1 MDQLLEDFVSS
12 AREAAASQEPAK
24 AVRSVLEG
32 ALANCDAY
40 AGIIATQDE
49 DELHLF
55 EDETVSIWTCR
66 FSPTQ
71 LTAPHEHKLPVQIA
85 VVGGVER
92 NILYHRRHGEL
103 FEAAEK
109 EVRAGDIL
117 SLGPEAVHAVTA
129 GTEQPS
135 LALHVYLGPLMQIE
149 RSLFNWRTGEAIP
162 FTMENFQ
169 AQSRRR

>member
-1 MDQLLEDFVSS
+1 MDPLLESLVTQ
-12 AREAAASQEPAK
+12 AREAAAAEDPAK
-24 AVRSVLEG
+24 AVRAVLEN
-32 ALANCDAY
+32 ALADRDAY
-40 AGIIATQDE
+40 ADIIAAQSE
-49 DELHLF
+49 DEEHLF
-55 EDETVSIWTCR
+55 EDDTVSIWTCR
-66 FSPTQ
+66 FPPTE

-85 VVGGVER
+85 VVRGIEK
-92 NILYHRRHGEL
+92 NILYHRRNGEM

-109 EVRAGDIL
+109 DVHAGDML

-129 GTEQPS
+129 GTEEPS

-149 RSLFNWRTGEAIP
+149 RSLFNWRTGAAIP

>member
-1 MDQLLEDFVSS
+1 MDTLLETFVTQT
-12 AREAAASQEPAK
+12 REAAAGAEPAE
-24 AVRSVLEG
+24 AVRAVLQQ
-32 ALANCDAY
+32 ALAEREAY
-40 AGIIATQDE
+40 AAIIAAQTE
-49 DELHLF
+49 DEEHLF

-66 FSPTQ
+66 FPPSE
-71 LTAPHEHKLPVQIA
+71 LTAPHEHRLPVQIA
-85 VVGGVER
+85 VVGGVEK
-92 NILYHRRHGEL
+92 NILYQRRYGEL

-109 EVRAGDIL
+109 DVHAGDML

-129 GTEQPS
+129 GTEEPS

-149 RSLFNWRTGEAIP
+149 RSLFNWRTGQAIP

>member
-1 MDQLLEDFVSS
+1 MEKLLEEFVDR
-12 AREAAASQEPAK
+12 ARDAAASPDPAR
-24 AVRSVLEG
+24 AVRAVLEE
-32 ALANCDAY
+32 ALTDRDAY
-40 AGIIATQDE
+40 AAIIAAQEEDE
-49 DELHLF
+49 DHLF

-66 FSPTQ
+66 FPPSE

-85 VVGGVER
+85 VVGGVEK
-92 NILYHRRHGEL
+92 NILYQRRYGEL

-109 EVRAGDIL
+109 DVHAGDML

-129 GTEQPS
+129 GTGEPS

-149 RSLFNWRTGEAIP
+149 RSLFNWRTGQAIP